1 MLVALECNGV
11 LWAIFLSAFEK
22 GVIKL
27 SSKQVTTNKPDKLVA
42 SLVEKTTAFYQLLK
56 MDGMIWACTKSKSIQ

>member
-56 MDGMIWACTKSKSIQ
+56 MDGKIWACTKSKTIQ